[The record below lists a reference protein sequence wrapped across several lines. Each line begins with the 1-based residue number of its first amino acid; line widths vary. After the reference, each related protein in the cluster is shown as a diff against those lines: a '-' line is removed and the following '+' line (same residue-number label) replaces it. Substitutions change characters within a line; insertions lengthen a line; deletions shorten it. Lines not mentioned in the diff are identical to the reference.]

1 MYDILIQLINPITKV
16 IEIFFSFEIPF
27 LNDKKISLGML
38 LLTIA
43 FVIIAIILLFNALG
57 IKFGGDDD

>member
-1 MYDILIQLINPITKV
+1 MYDILIQLINQITKV
-16 IEIFFSFEIPF
+16 IEILFSFEIPF

>member
-1 MYDILIQLINPITKV
+1 MYDILIQLINQITKV

>member
-1 MYDILIQLINPITKV
+1 MYDILIQLINQITKV

-27 LNDKKISLGML
+27 FNDSKISLGML